1 MHKLNLYEAKE
12 LKKNEFTFFLVDEV
26 KDADAFTDL
35 DSIGEK
41 KNIEVYLVTDK
52 THKEVD
58 PAAGKWYKIPT
69 DKFLKHVTG
78 QYDKLSRGDNFTF
91 PESYKLATPIIAY
104 IEDNYE
110 AMGFENYDTF
120 KAALEGQDIFE

>member
-1 MHKLNLYEAKE
+1 MTKLNLFEAKE
-12 LKKNEFTFFLVDEV
+12 LKKDDFTFFIVDEI
-26 KDADAFTDL
+26 KDVDSFTDL
-35 DSIGEK
+35 DSISDR
-41 KNIEVYLVTDK
+41 KNIEAYLVTDK

-78 QYDKLSRGDNFTF
+78 EYDKMSRGDNFTF
-91 PESYKLATPIIAY
+91 PHTFKLAVPITKY
-104 IEDNYE
+104 IEE
-110 AMGFENYDTF
+110 TCECMGFTDYDTF